1 MDESCISLSF
11 KCDQEQDCENG
22 EDEKDCDFPLPNC
35 PEGEFKCKGLL
46 GGMGGP
52 GGRCILQRFRCDGG
66 KRVLCLSNNFNS
78 TLKF

>member
-35 PEGEFKCKGLL
+35 PEGEFKCKGML

-66 KRVLCLSNNFNS
+66 KWLYFCLN
-78 TLKF
+78 